1 TEADV
6 LAISDFI
13 KDQPNVTLELL
24 PYHRLGEQKYK
35 YIGKDYPLT
44 GVKLSNEKYEFLK
57 QVAASRCETPNM
69 STQK

>member
-44 GVKLSNEKYEFLK
+44 GVKLSNEKFTFLK
-57 QVAASRCETPNM
+57 KAVDS
-69 STQK
+69 KLKK